1 MKKILILIMI
11 VTSALLFSCDKNSTT
26 PDTKKSTTDLVVPSS
41 FDWKT
46 SKNIEMYIVGESG
59 VNNILNTFY
68 IKSANG
74 DTIYYNDVLNM
85 NIDYTIKINV
95 PTTETMLVIVYGAIE
110 KELDLT
116 SNTITFNYF

>member
-1 MKKILILIMI
+1 MI